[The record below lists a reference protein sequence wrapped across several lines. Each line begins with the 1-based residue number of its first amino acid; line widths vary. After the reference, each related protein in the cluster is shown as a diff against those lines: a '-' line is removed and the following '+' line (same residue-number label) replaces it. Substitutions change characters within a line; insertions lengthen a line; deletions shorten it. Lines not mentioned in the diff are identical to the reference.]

1 MFSLIKRKGSYDE
14 RVKLM
19 IETHSTGNT
28 PFLSPAR
35 PPPARARA
43 CSRGC
48 EASLVTKSRN
58 PETGYSRT
66 PDRDS
71 FYSLKVPISAGDIPD
86 MSPPHCR

>member
-28 PFLSPAR
+28 PFLSPCS
-35 PPPARARA
+35 PP
-43 CSRGC
+43 RGC

-58 PETGYSRT
+58 PETDYSRT

-86 MSPPHCR
+86 MGPPHCR

>member
-35 PPPARARA
+35 ARA

-48 EASLVTKSRN
+48 EASLDTKSRN

-71 FYSLKVPISAGDIPD
+71 FYSLKVPISAGDILD